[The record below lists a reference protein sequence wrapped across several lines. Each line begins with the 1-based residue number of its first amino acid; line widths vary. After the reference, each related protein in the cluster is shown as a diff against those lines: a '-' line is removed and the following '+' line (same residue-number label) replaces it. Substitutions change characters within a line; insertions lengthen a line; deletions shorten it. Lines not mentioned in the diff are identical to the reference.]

1 MKRVWTLASPGCTIA
16 LSSPATRSLGFSG
29 GDEENP
35 HCRVKTLHWQTSIRG
50 VSVLGTFKELN
61 FRQGKNPDKELTE
74 ENNLNKENL

>member
-35 HCRVKTLHWQTSIRG
+35 HCRVKTLHFTLANINQGR
-50 VSVLGTFKELN
+50 VC
-61 FRQGKNPDKELTE
+61 FRHF
-74 ENNLNKENL
+74 